1 MSVQTNQDSPVLYV
15 VINND
20 LNMGKGKI
28 AAQVGHVIED
38 IIEELVRAEMSSSK
52 KKSFLDDYK
61 IWKYNGRTK
70 IVLKGTTKELQELC
84 EVDGARYVRDAG
96 KTQIEAGSLTAVGF
110 FPSKTKKELMKKFK
124 LL

>member
-1 MSVQTNQDSPVLYV
+1 MSEQPQVLYV

-20 LNMGKGKI
+20 LSMGKGKI

-38 IIEELVRAEMSSSK
+38 IIEELVRAEMSTTK

-61 IWKYNGRTK
+61 TWKVTGRTK
-70 IVLKGTTKELQELC
+70 IVLKGSQQELQELC
-84 EVDGARYVRDAG
+84 KLDEARYVRDAG

-110 FPSKTKKELMKKFK
+110 FPSKTKKELLKNFK

>member
-1 MSVQTNQDSPVLYV
+1 MSEQTNQLLPVLYV

-28 AAQVGHVIED
+28 AAQVGHVVET

-52 KKSFLDDYK
+52 KKSFLDDYQS
-61 IWKYNGRTK
+61 WKYNGRAK
-70 IVLKGTTKELQELC
+70 IVLKGTTQELQELC
-84 EVDGARYVRDAG
+84 MIDGARYVRDAG

-110 FPSKTKKELMKKFK
+110 FPSRTKKELLKNFK

>member
-1 MSVQTNQDSPVLYV
+1 MSEQTNQDLPVLYV

-38 IIEELVRAEMSSSK
+38 IIEELVKAELSSSK
-52 KKSFLDDYK
+52 NKSFLDDYK

-70 IVLKGTTKELQELC
+70 IILKGTTHELQELC
-84 EVDGARYVRDAG
+84 MIDGARYVRDAG
-96 KTQIEAGSLTAVGF
+96 KTQIEAGSLTVVGF
-110 FPSKTKKELMKKFK
+110 FPSKTKKAFLKNFK

>member
-1 MSVQTNQDSPVLYV
+1 MSEQKNQELPVLYV

-38 IIEELVRAEMSSSK
+38 IIEELVRAEMSSTK

-61 IWKYNGRTK
+61 IWKYNGRAK
-70 IVLKGTTKELQELC
+70 IVLKGTTQELLQLC

-110 FPSKTKKELMKKFK
+110 FPSRTKKELLKNFK